1 MSERFEVGQLVFS
14 KCGRDK
20 GRAFIVISIEEEYV
34 HLIDGDLRK
43 VDSPKLKKKKH
54 IQPTNT
60 TLQGIQQ
67 KIIEGTRFSDS
78 DVRKEIDEYL
88 NKTSIK

>member
-1 MSERFEVGQLVFS
+1 MKERHSLGQIVFS

-20 GRAFIVISIEEEYV
+20 GRPFVVISIEEEYV

-54 IQPTNT
+54 VQPTNT
-60 TLQGIQQ
+60 TLQWI
-67 KIIEGTRFSDS
+67 KKKTIEGTPINDS
-78 DVRKEIDEYL
+78 DIRKGIDEYL
-88 NKTSIK
+88 NKTSIE